1 MDEILSRLE
10 DISDTDLRAELQKY
24 GVVIGP
30 ILKSTR
36 NLYLKKLTKFKAREQ
51 GLVIEEAPVV
61 TDPPE
66 TDLEVADFK
75 KPANNF
81 KESVTLANSN
91 GSSDKIYYAVSQPP
105 KKSPYSNGL
114 ENWIFTDQL
123 SACRAAK
130 SVPGARFKNFSS
142 YADAL
147 EFASTPAPL
156 PNTLMRGDE
165 PKPANDLPSLRKQ
178 DLNKLRHLIEQD
190 KYDEFEDTIRSNA
203 KYLVNSANDLPT
215 ILKEGVR
222 YNALHVCAT
231 HNRDAFAKLIIKLI
245 KDKTLMKEMYS
256 SSDDDLITDKTDILL
271 HSYINGCDG
280 IRGDTPLHLS
290 ARLNHW
296 QIAKVILQE
305 PILERNRVNKEKEKV
320 EDVIGDRVK
329 TSREDKEKFMKL
341 LRDCYYVPILRAEDF
356 SSPPQIGE
364 AVQTPPRTAKIGQ
377 NSSPLRVHALAGPMS
392 AEDASN
398 FKKICTSPMKRAI
411 RCRDLE
417 KGMEK
422 VGRSAAKDMKIGFSE
437 YWEFLDDFADFST
450 IEGLQKLEDFLSVK
464 YDYAD
469 DIGDITKQ
477 LESLILN
484 SPKSTKQADEVNEE
498 VFHDAQC
505 CGMCNECTVN
515 GDSFIE
521 DLESEPVFL
530 TGLNATKLDA
540 EVFQAVEEAGKD
552 KIDLKTFPKVA
563 LWRKNVLH
571 HNQYEKMSD
580 WSSPKPKSFQ
590 IRRTELNPIFPDIY

>member
-1 MDEILSRLE
+1 MDDILRKYE
-10 DISDTDLRAELQKY
+10 DISDIDLRSELQKY
-24 GVVIGP
+24 GIVVGP
-30 ILKSTR
+30 LLKSSR
-36 NLYLKKLTKFKAREQ
+36 NVLIKKLAKFKAKEQ
-51 GLVIEEAPVV
+51 GLIINELP
-61 TDPPE
+61 TNN
-66 TDLEVADFK
+66 DLPGSELDLPDFK
-75 KPANNF
+75 KYGNSLKEPVTPA
-81 KESVTLANSN
+81 SSN

-105 KKSPYSNGL
+105 SKNSSSNGT

-130 SVPGARFKNFSS
+130 SVAGARFKNFSS
-142 YADAL
+142 FEEAL
-147 EFASTPAPL
+147 VFASTPAPL
-156 PNTLMRGDE
+156 PNTLMKGDE

-178 DLNKLRHLIEQD
+178 DLNRLRHLIEQD
-190 KYDEFEDTIRSNA
+190 KYEEFELAVRNNA

-231 HNRDAFAKLIIKLI
+231 YNRKTFAMLIIKLI
-245 KDKTLMKEMYS
+245 KEKKLMKEMYS

-280 IRGDTPLHLS
+280 IRGDTPLHIC

-296 QIAKVILQE
+296 QVAQVILQE
-305 PILERNRVNKEKEKV
+305 PILERNRVNKENEKV

-329 TSREDKEKFMKL
+329 TSREDKEKFHKL

-356 SSPPQIGE
+356 SSPPQLGE
-364 AVQTPPRTAKIGQ
+364 AVQTPPRNLKMSQ

-392 AEDASN
+392 AEDASQ
-398 FKKICTSPMKRAI
+398 FKKICTSPLKRAI

-437 YWEFLDDFADFST
+437 YWDFLDDFADFST
-450 IEGLQKLEDFLSVK
+450 KTGLQKLEDFLSVK

-469 DIGDITKQ
+469 EIDDITKQ
-477 LESLILN
+477 LENLILN
-484 SPKSTKQADEVNEE
+484 SPKSHASKKETEEVSED

-505 CGMCNECTVN
+505 CGMCNECTIN

-521 DLESEPVFL
+521 ELESEPVFL
-530 TGLNATKLDA
+530 TG
-540 EVFQAVEEAGKD
+540 
-552 KIDLKTFPKVA
+552 
-563 LWRKNVLH
+563 
-571 HNQYEKMSD
+571 
-580 WSSPKPKSFQ
+580 
-590 IRRTELNPIFPDIY
+590 